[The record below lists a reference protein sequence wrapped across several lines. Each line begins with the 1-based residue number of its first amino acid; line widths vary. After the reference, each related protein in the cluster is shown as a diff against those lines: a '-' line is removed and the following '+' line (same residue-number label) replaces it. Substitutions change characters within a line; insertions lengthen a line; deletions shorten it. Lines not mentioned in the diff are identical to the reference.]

1 MVCLQSLGTKHRLKA
16 SPHLRW
22 NLICTRLLTR
32 RATLSWEIKIS
43 SMITTRTLTRNCQG
57 GLSGMLRRLI
67 TRNKLKT
74 SSTKTPSISSL
85 VLPWELIR
93 QMLKLNGT
101 AFSQPI
107 KILWRSSLLRV
118 SQRPF
123 RLISKKSVLFTR
135 KNSSSSIP
143 AKQTNLLTNLSKRPV
158 KAHSLQVAKF
168 LSTMTAPKLP
178 ATLFALKMHTIVSS
192 LLHLK
197 VMARR
202 W

>member
-32 RATLSWEIKIS
+32 RTLSWEIKFS

-74 SSTKTPSISSL
+74 SSTSTPSISLL
-85 VLPWELIR
+85 VLPWELTRLI
-93 QMLKLNGT
+93 LKLNGT
-101 AFSQPI
+101 ALSQTI
-107 KILWRSSLLRV
+107 KILWRSSLLRG
-118 SQRPF
+118 SQRPS
-123 RLISKKSVLFTR
+123 REISKKSVLFTR

-143 AKQTNLLTNLSKRPV
+143 AKQTYLITTLSKRPV
-158 KAHSLQVAKF
+158 MANSLQVAKF